1 MTSVGLALM
10 VGPKVSHVDESL
22 SIKRYMVW
30 SLLSLQSVSSVSS
43 KVFSTTYSLREH
55 HAEIVP
61 KSLRLTAL
69 PHDVTK
75 KAAKYPVRTA
85 GKKKPTYRDTGMK
98 REIRLT
104 RLKE

>member
-1 MTSVGLALM
+1 
-10 VGPKVSHVDESL
+10 
-22 SIKRYMVW
+22 MVW
-30 SLLSLQSVSSVSS
+30 SLLSLQSVVSSVSS

-75 KAAKYPVRTA
+75 TAAKYPVRTA
-85 GKKKPTYRDTGMK
+85 GKKKAH
-98 REIRLT
+98 L
-104 RLKE
+104 